1 MVKNN
6 YSSEANKVLAFDL
19 QKQQDLYGH
28 SSQANKFATA
38 EDNNSDAAQIVLPRS
53 LMKEINGIWS
63 NKIKSEKIMR
73 ERKLNSY
80 NGNIPSIDISGSL
93 TNLEDQKPNSP
104 PMIVLSNRLP
114 FVLKRNKDGSLTR
127 KAR

>member
-6 YSSEANKVLAFDL
+6 YSSEANKALAFDL

-28 SSQANKFATA
+28 SSQANEFATT
-38 EDNNSDAAQIVLPRS
+38 EDNNSNAAPIVLPGS

-93 TNLEDQKPNSP
+93 TNLEDQKSNSP

>member
-28 SSQANKFATA
+28 SSQADEFATT
-38 EDNNSDAAQIVLPRS
+38 EDNNSNVAPIVLPGS

-73 ERKLNSY
+73 ERKLNSF

-93 TNLEDQKPNSP
+93 TSLEEQKPNSP

>member
-1 MVKNN
+1 MVKNS
-6 YSSEANKVLAFDL
+6 YASEANKVLAFDL
-19 QKQQDLYGH
+19 QEQQDFYEQ
-28 SSQANKFATA
+28 SSRADEFATT
-38 EDNNSDAAQIVLPRS
+38 EDNNPNVTPTVFPGSP
-53 LMKEINGIWS
+53 MKEINGIWS
-63 NKIKSEKIMR
+63 NKIRSEKIMR

-80 NGNIPSIDISGSL
+80 NGNIPSIDIRGSL
-93 TNLEDQKPNSP
+93 TSLEDKESKSP

>member
-1 MVKNN
+1 MVKNT
-6 YSSEANKVLAFDL
+6 YTSEADKELAFDL
-19 QKQQDLYGH
+19 SVGQSFYEL
-28 SSQANKFATA
+28 SSQAEEVESSGNDSLNIAP
-38 EDNNSDAAQIVLPRS
+38 IVVPGS
-53 LMKEINGIWS
+53 PIKHINGIWS
-63 NKIKSEKIMR
+63 NKIRNEKIMR

-93 TNLEDQKPNSP
+93 HSLEEKKQSSA

>member
-28 SSQANKFATA
+28 SSQANEFEIT
-38 EDNNSDAAQIVLPRS
+38 EDNNSNVAPVVLPGS

-93 TNLEDQKPNSP
+93 TNLEDQKSNSP

>member
-19 QKQQDLYGH
+19 QKQHDLYGH
-28 SSQANKFATA
+28 SSQANEFATT
-38 EDNNSDAAQIVLPRS
+38 EDNNSNAASIVLPGG

-93 TNLEDQKPNSP
+93 TSLEDQKPNSP

>member
-19 QKQQDLYGH
+19 QEQQDLYGH
-28 SSQANKFATA
+28 SSQADEFAAT
-38 EDNNSDAAQIVLPRS
+38 EDNNSNVAPIVLPGS

-93 TNLEDQKPNSP
+93 TNLEDQKSNSP

>member
-1 MVKNN
+1 MVKNT
-6 YSSEANKVLAFDL
+6 YTSEADKELAFDL
-19 QKQQDLYGH
+19 SVGQSFYEL
-28 SSQANKFATA
+28 SSQAEEVASSGIDSLNI
-38 EDNNSDAAQIVLPRS
+38 SPIVVPGS
-53 LMKEINGIWS
+53 PIKHINGIWS
-63 NKIKSEKIMR
+63 NKIRNEKIMR

-93 TNLEDQKPNSP
+93 NSLEEKKQSSA

>member
-19 QKQQDLYGH
+19 QEQQDLYGH
-28 SSQANKFATA
+28 SSQADEFAAT
-38 EDNNSDAAQIVLPRS
+38 EDNNSNVAPIVLPGS

-93 TNLEDQKPNSP
+93 TSLEEQKPNSP

>member
-1 MVKNN
+1 MVNN
-6 YSSEANKVLAFDL
+6 TYTSEANKELAFDL
-19 QKQQDLYGH
+19 PVEQSLYEF
-28 SSQANKFATA
+28 SSQAEEFALSVTGCP
-38 EDNNSDAAQIVLPRS
+38 NISPIVVPGS
-53 LMKEINGIWS
+53 PIKHINGIWS
-63 NKIKSEKIMR
+63 NKIRNEKIMR

-80 NGNIPSIDISGSL
+80 NGNIPSIDVSGSL
-93 TNLEDQKPNSP
+93 TSLEERKQSSP

>member
-28 SSQANKFATA
+28 SSQANEFAIT
-38 EDNNSDAAQIVLPRS
+38 EDNNSNVAPVVLPGS
-53 LMKEINGIWS
+53 LMKENNGIWS

-93 TNLEDQKPNSP
+93 TNLEDQKSNSP

>member
-1 MVKNN
+1 MVKNS
-6 YSSEANKVLAFDL
+6 YTSEANKALAFDL
-19 QKQQDLYGH
+19 QEQQRLNELNRRADDITI
-28 SSQANKFATA
+28 N
-38 EDNNSDAAQIVLPRS
+38 DDNSDFAPLVLPGS
-53 LMKEINGIWS
+53 AIKEINGIWS

-80 NGNIPSIDISGSL
+80 NGNPSIDVSGSL
-93 TNLEDQKPNSP
+93 TSLEDQKQYSP

-114 FVLKRNKDGSLTR
+114 FVLKRNKDGTLTR